1 MKIALMGQPNSGKS
15 TVFNDVAGYKAIT
28 SNFPGKTVK
37 YTLTKFNLLGQT
49 IELVDLPGTYSLTSF
64 DLAELEARKY
74 LLKGNVDVVINV
86 IDASLLSRSLELTLQ
101 LLELKLPM
109 VICLNM
115 IDEADRK
122 GIKIDIEKLSKIL
135 GVPVVP
141 AIAVKGKGVKK
152 LFSTA
157 YETGKEKKIGKT
169 LNFSKDVE
177 EVIKKLSE
185 KIKNTKVA
193 KKFNNVPERFL
204 AVKAL
209 ENDNF
214 YMENY
219 KKENEVFFKEINYF
233 QNLLEESHGRPAD
246 VVISSERHHL
256 SMNIYES
263 VIFLTRPQIKII
275 DRLDNILMHP
285 LFGYIFLALILY
297 LLFNLVFNAGKM
309 VEEPLLD
316 YFYKIIPLIGKSIS
330 SETLLFS
337 IISGIIQGLAGGIAI
352 VLPYLFPFLFGLAIL
367 EDLGYLPRI
376 AFLMDA
382 FLHKIGLHGKAIIP
396 FILGY
401 GCTVPAIMATRILE
415 SERDRFITS
424 VLATM
429 IPCAARMTIIFAL
442 VAFYISP
449 QAAFAIYI
457 LNIIVIALSGGIL
470 SRLLPE
476 VTPGMILEIPS
487 YHIPSLKV
495 ALAKTWLRMKEFIF
509 VAWPLLIAGSTVLS
523 LLNYFKT
530 DTFIN
535 QIFSP
540 LTSLLGLPLV
550 VGTTLIFGI
559 LRKELSMLMLIQAI
573 GTSNVAAVM
582 STTQIMTFTIFVIFY
597 VPCVATIAVLW
608 KEIGSKRTLFA
619 VAFTFVSAFI
629 LATITRFIY

>member
-15 TVFNDVAGYKAIT
+15 TIFNHVAGYKAVT
-28 SNFPGKTVK
+28 SNFPGKTVE
-37 YTLTKFNLLGQT
+37 YTSSKVNLFGE
-49 IELVDLPGTYSLTSF
+49 IFEIVDLPGTYSLTSF

-74 LLKGNVDVVINV
+74 LLRNNVDVIINV

-115 IDEADRK
+115 IDEAERK
-122 GIKIDIEKLSKIL
+122 GIKIDVEKLSKIL

-141 AIAVKGKGVKK
+141 TIALKGKGVKK
-152 LFSTA
+152 LFSMA
-157 YETGKEKKIGKT
+157 YKIGEEKEIGKT
-169 LNFSKDVE
+169 INFSKDVE
-177 EVIKKLSE
+177 EVIAQLSTQIKKKQINQE
-185 KIKNTKVA
+185 
-193 KKFNNVPERFL
+193 FNIPERFL
-204 AVKAL
+204 ALKYL
-209 ENDNF
+209 ENDSYF
-214 YMENY
+214 MENY
-219 KKENEVFFKEINYF
+219 EEKSNNLFKKIVHF
-233 QNLLEESHGRPAD
+233 QNILEETHGRQSD

-263 VIFLTRPQIKII
+263 VVSLTKPRTSPR
-275 DRLDNILMHP
+275 DYLDNILMHP
-285 LFGYIFLALILY
+285 LWGYISLGLIFY
-297 LLFNLVFNAGKM
+297 LFFNLIFSVGKI

-316 YFYKIIPLIGKSIS
+316 YFYRLIPLIEKGINPN
-330 SETLLFS
+330 TLSFS

-376 AFLMDA
+376 AFLLDA
-382 FLHKIGLHGKAIIP
+382 FLHKIGLHGKAVIP

-415 SERDRFITS
+415 SSRDRFIAS

-449 QAAFAIYI
+449 QAALAVYI
-457 LNIIVIALSGGIL
+457 LNIIVIIISGKIL

-476 VTPGMILEIPS
+476 VTPGMILEIPA
-487 YHIPSLKV
+487 YHIPSIKV

-509 VAWPLLIAGSTVLS
+509 IAWPLLIIGSTILS
-523 LLNYFKT
+523 LLQYYKA
-530 DTFIN
+530 DMLIN
-535 QIFSP
+535 NFFSP

-573 GTSNVAAVM
+573 GTSSIATVM
-582 STTQIMTFTIFVIFY
+582 SATQIMTFTIFVIFY

-608 KEIGSKRTLFA
+608 KEIGSKRTLFT
-619 VAFTFVSAFI
+619 VIFTFILAVI
-629 LATITRFIY
+629 LATITRFVY

>member
-15 TVFNDVAGYKAIT
+15 TIFNHVAGYKAVT
-28 SNFPGKTVK
+28 SNFPGKTVEF
-37 YTLTKFNLLGQT
+37 TLTKFNIFGQV

-74 LLKGNVDVVINV
+74 LLKSNVNVVINV

-115 IDEADRK
+115 IDEAERK
-122 GIKIDIEKLSKIL
+122 GIKIDIEKLSKVF

-141 AIAVKGKGVKK
+141 AVAIKGKGIKG

-157 YETGKEKKIGKT
+157 YGVGEKKKIGKT
-169 LNFSKDVE
+169 IKFSKDVE
-177 EVIKKLSE
+177 NVITPLSIQIKKKQVDQE
-185 KIKNTKVA
+185 
-193 KKFNNVPERFL
+193 FNLPERFL
-204 AVKAL
+204 ALKYL
-209 ENDNF
+209 ENDSYF
-214 YMENY
+214 IENY
-219 KKENEVFFKEINYF
+219 KKKSNDLFKEIVHF
-233 QNLLEESHGRPAD
+233 QNILKEAHGRPSD

-263 VIFLTRPQIKII
+263 VVSLTRPHISLI
-275 DRLDNILMHP
+275 DYLDNILMHP
-285 LFGYIFLALILY
+285 FLGYISLGLIFY
-297 LLFNLVFNAGKM
+297 LFFNLIFGVGKM

-316 YFYKIIPLIGKSIS
+316 YFYKLIPLLEKSIDS
-330 SETLLFS
+330 GTLLFS
-337 IISGIIQGLAGGIAI
+337 ITSGIIQGLAGGIAI

-376 AFLMDA
+376 AFLLDA

-415 SERDRFITS
+415 SERDRFIAS
-424 VLATM
+424 VLTTM

-449 QAAFAIYI
+449 QAALAIYI
-457 LNIIVIALSGGIL
+457 LNIIVIIISGKIL

-476 VTPGMILEIPS
+476 VTPGMILEIPA
-487 YHIPSLKV
+487 YHIPSIKV
-495 ALAKTWLRMKEFIF
+495 AFAKTWLRMKEFIF
-509 VAWPLLIAGSTVLS
+509 VAWPLLIVGSTILS
-523 LLNYFKT
+523 LLQYYKT
-530 DTFIN
+530 DMLIN
-535 QIFSP
+535 NLFSP

-550 VGTTLIFGI
+550 VGTTLIFGV

-573 GTSNVAAVM
+573 GTSNIAAVM

-619 VAFTFVSAFI
+619 VAFTFVLAVI

>member
-1 MKIALMGQPNSGKS
+1 
-15 TVFNDVAGYKAIT
+15 
-28 SNFPGKTVK
+28 
-37 YTLTKFNLLGQT
+37 
-49 IELVDLPGTYSLTSF
+49 
-64 DLAELEARKY
+64 
-74 LLKGNVDVVINV
+74 
-86 IDASLLSRSLELTLQ
+86 LLSRSLELTLQ

-115 IDEADRK
+115 IDEAERK

-135 GVPVVP
+135 GVPVMP
-141 AIAVKGKGVKK
+141 AIAIKGRGVKE

-157 YETGKEKKIGKT
+157 YKIGEEKGIGKT

-177 EVIKKLSE
+177 EVISQLSTQIKKKQIDQE
-185 KIKNTKVA
+185 
-193 KKFNNVPERFL
+193 FNVPERFL
-204 AVKAL
+204 ALKYL
-209 ENDNF
+209 ENDSYF
-214 YMENY
+214 MENY
-219 KKENEVFFKEINYF
+219 EEKSNNLFKKIVHFQNILKEI
-233 QNLLEESHGRPAD
+233 HGRQSD

-263 VIFLTRPQIKII
+263 VVLLTRPHTSAI
-275 DRLDNILMHP
+275 DYMDNILMHP
-285 LFGYIFLALILY
+285 LFGYISLGLIFY
-297 LLFNLVFNAGKM
+297 LFFNLIFGVGKM

-316 YFYKIIPLIGKSIS
+316 YFYRLIPLLEKSIGPS
-330 SETLLFS
+330 TLSFS
-337 IISGIIQGLAGGIAI
+337 VISGIIQGLAGGIAI

-376 AFLMDA
+376 AFLLDA

-415 SERDRFITS
+415 SGRDRFIAS

-449 QAAFAIYI
+449 QAALAVYI
-457 LNIIVIALSGGIL
+457 LNIIVIIISGKIL
-470 SRLLPE
+470 SSLLPE
-476 VTPGMILEIPS
+476 VTPGMILEIPA

-509 VAWPLLIAGSTVLS
+509 IAWPLLIAGSTILS
-523 LLNYFKT
+523 LLQYYKA
-530 DTFIN
+530 DMLIN
-535 QIFSP
+535 NFFSP

-573 GTSNVAAVM
+573 GTSNIATVM
-582 STTQIMTFTIFVIFY
+582 SATQIMTFTIFVIFY
-597 VPCVATIAVLW
+597 IPCVATIAVLW
-608 KEIGSKRTLFA
+608 KEIGSKRTLFT
-619 VAFTFVSAFI
+619 VTFTFVLAAI

>member
-15 TVFNDVAGYKAIT
+15 TIFNDVAGYKAIT

-37 YTLTKFNLLGQT
+37 YTLTKFNLFGQT
-49 IELVDLPGTYSLTSF
+49 FELVDLPGTYSLTSF

-115 IDEADRK
+115 IDEAERK
-122 GIKIDIEKLSKIL
+122 GIKIDIEKLSKVF
-135 GVPVVP
+135 GVPVVST
-141 AIAVKGKGVKK
+141 IALKGKGVKT

-157 YETGKEKKIGKT
+157 YKIGEEKKIGST
-169 LNFSKDVE
+169 INFSKDVE
-177 EVIKKLSE
+177 KVIEQLSTRIKE
-185 KIKNTKVA
+185 KKVA
-193 KKFNNVPERFL
+193 QEFNVPERFL
-204 AVKAL
+204 AIKYL
-209 ENDNF
+209 ENDSYF
-214 YMENY
+214 MENY
-219 KKENEVFFKEINYF
+219 EKKNRGLFKEIVYF
-233 QNLLEESHGRPAD
+233 QNLLKETHDRPSD

-263 VIFLTRPQIKII
+263 VVLLTRPHTNLI
-275 DRLDNILMHP
+275 DYLDNILMHP
-285 LFGYIFLALILY
+285 LLGYVFLGLILY
-297 LLFNLVFNAGKM
+297 LFFNLVFTVGKM

-316 YFYKIIPLIGKSIS
+316 YFYKIIPLIGRIIS

-376 AFLMDA
+376 AFLLDV

-424 VLATM
+424 VLASM
-429 IPCAARMTIIFAL
+429 IPCAARMIIIFSL
-442 VAFYISP
+442 VAFYINP

-457 LNIIVIALSGGIL
+457 LNIIVIALSGKIL

-476 VTPGMILEIPS
+476 VTPGMILEIPV
-487 YHIPSLKV
+487 YHIPSIKV
-495 ALAKTWLRMKEFIF
+495 VLAKTWLRMKEFIF
-509 VAWPLLIAGSTVLS
+509 IAWPLLIVGSAILS
-523 LLNYFKT
+523 LLQYFKA
-530 DTFIN
+530 DMFIN
-535 QIFSP
+535 NFFSP
-540 LTSLLGLPLV
+540 LTTLLSLPLV
-550 VGTTLIFGI
+550 VGTTLVFGI
-559 LRKELSMLMLIQAI
+559 LRKELSMLMLIQAL
-573 GTSNVAAVM
+573 GTTNIISVM
-582 STTQIMTFTIFVIFY
+582 STTQIMTFTIFIIFY
-597 VPCVATIAVLW
+597 IPCVATIAVLW
-608 KEIGSKRTLFA
+608 REIGSKRTLFTI
-619 VAFTFVSAFI
+619 VFTSILAII
-629 LATITRFIY
+629 LATITRFVY

>member
-15 TVFNDVAGYKAIT
+15 TIFNHVAGYKAIT
-28 SNFPGKTVK
+28 SNFPGKTVE
-37 YTLTKFNLLGQT
+37 YTLTKFKIFGQV

-74 LLKGNVDVVINV
+74 LLNGDVDAVINV
-86 IDASLLSRSLELTLQ
+86 VDASLLSRSLELTLQ

-115 IDEADRK
+115 IDEAERK
-122 GIKIDIEKLSKIL
+122 GIRINVEKLSKVF

-141 AIAVKGKGVKK
+141 AVAIKGKGIKW

-157 YETGKEKKIGKT
+157 YKVGEKKKIGKT
-169 LNFSKDVE
+169 INFSKDVE
-177 EVIKKLSE
+177 DVITQLSIQIKK
-185 KIKNTKVA
+185 KQIDQ
-193 KKFNNVPERFL
+193 KFNVPERFL
-204 AVKAL
+204 AIKYL
-209 ENDNF
+209 ENDHYF
-214 YMENY
+214 MENFKSRD
-219 KKENEVFFKEINYF
+219 KKIFKEINYF
-233 QNLLEESHGRPAD
+233 QNLLKEVHGRLSD

-263 VIFLTRPQIKII
+263 VVSLTKPHISLI
-275 DRLDNILMHP
+275 DYLDNILMHP
-285 LFGYIFLALILY
+285 LLGYISLGLIFY
-297 LLFNLVFNAGKM
+297 LFFNLIFGVGKI

-316 YFYKIIPLIGKSIS
+316 YFYKLIPLLGKSIDS
-330 SETLLFS
+330 GTLLFS
-337 IISGIIQGLAGGIAI
+337 IINGIIQGLAGGVAI

-376 AFLMDA
+376 AFLLDA

-415 SERDRFITS
+415 SERDRFIAS

-449 QAAFAIYI
+449 QAALAIYI
-457 LNIIVIALSGGIL
+457 LNIIVIIVSGKIL

-476 VTPGMILEIPS
+476 ITPGMILEIPA
-487 YHIPSLKV
+487 YHIPSIKV

-509 VAWPLLIAGSTVLS
+509 IAWPLLIAGSTILS
-523 LLNYFKT
+523 LLQYYKA
-530 DTFIN
+530 DMLIN
-535 QIFSP
+535 NLFSP

-573 GTSNVAAVM
+573 GTSNIATVM
-582 STTQIMTFTIFVIFY
+582 SATQIMTFTIFVIFY
-597 VPCVATIAVLW
+597 VPCAATIAVLW

-619 VAFTFVSAFI
+619 IAFTSI
-629 LATITRFIY
+629 LAVILAIITRFVY

>member
-122 GIKIDIEKLSKIL
+122 GIKIDTEKLSKIF
-135 GVPVVP
+135 GVPVIS
-141 AIAVKGKGVKK
+141 AIAVKGKGIKE

-157 YETGKEKKIGKT
+157 CEVGEKKKIGKT
-169 LNFSKDVE
+169 INFSKDVE
-177 EVIKKLSE
+177 DVITQLSIQIKE
-185 KIKNTKVA
+185 KQISKE
-193 KKFNNVPERFL
+193 FNVPERFL
-204 AVKAL
+204 AIKYL
-209 ENDNF
+209 ENDHYF
-214 YMENY
+214 MENFKNRD
-219 KKENEVFFKEINYF
+219 KKIFKEINYF
-233 QNLLEESHGRPAD
+233 QNLLREVHGRPPD

-263 VIFLTRPQIKII
+263 VVTLTKPHASLI
-275 DRLDNILMHP
+275 DYLDNILMHP

-297 LLFNLVFNAGKM
+297 LLFNLVFSAGKM

-316 YFYKIIPLIGKSIS
+316 YFYKLIPLLEKSIDS
-330 SETLLFS
+330 GTLLFS

-376 AFLMDA
+376 AFLLDA

-415 SERDRFITS
+415 SERDRFIAS

-449 QAAFAIYI
+449 QAALAIYI
-457 LNIIVIALSGGIL
+457 LNIIVIIISGKIL

-476 VTPGMILEIPS
+476 ITPGMILEIPA
-487 YHIPSLKV
+487 YHIPSIKV
-495 ALAKTWLRMKEFIF
+495 AFAKTWLRMKEFIF
-509 VAWPLLIAGSTVLS
+509 VAWPLLIVGSTILS
-523 LLNYFKT
+523 LLQYYKT
-530 DTFIN
+530 DMLIN
-535 QIFSP
+535 NLFSP
-540 LTSLLGLPLV
+540 LTSLLSLPLV
-550 VGTTLIFGI
+550 VGTTLIFGV

-573 GTSNVAAVM
+573 GTSNVTAVM
-582 STTQIMTFTIFVIFY
+582 SMTQIMTFTIFVIFY
-597 VPCVATIAVLW
+597 IPCVATIAVLW

-619 VAFTFVSAFI
+619 VAFTFVLAVI
-629 LATITRFIY
+629 LATITRFVY

>member
-15 TVFNDVAGYKAIT
+15 TIFNHVAGYKAVT
-28 SNFPGKTVK
+28 SNFPGKTVE
-37 YTLTKFNLLGQT
+37 YTLTKFKIFGQL

-74 LLKGNVDVVINV
+74 LLNGNVDVVINV
-86 IDASLLSRSLELTLQ
+86 VDASLLSRSLELTLQ

-115 IDEADRK
+115 IDEAERK
-122 GIKIDIEKLSKIL
+122 GIRIDIEKLSKIF

-141 AIAVKGKGVKK
+141 AVAVKGKGIKR

-157 YETGKEKKIGKT
+157 YKVGEKKKTGKKI
-169 LNFSKDVE
+169 NFSKDVE
-177 EVIKKLSE
+177 GVISQLSIQIKK
-185 KIKNTKVA
+185 KQIDQ
-193 KKFNNVPERFL
+193 KFNVPERFL
-204 AVKAL
+204 VLKYL
-209 ENDNF
+209 ENDSYF
-214 YMENY
+214 MESY
-219 KKENEVFFKEINYF
+219 KKKGNDVFKEIVHF
-233 QNLLEESHGRPAD
+233 QNILKDTYGRQSD

-263 VIFLTRPQIKII
+263 VVSLTKPHTSLI
-275 DRLDNILMHP
+275 DYLDNILMHP
-285 LFGYIFLALILY
+285 FLGYISLGLIFY
-297 LLFNLVFNAGKM
+297 LFFNLIFGVGKI

-316 YFYKIIPLIGKSIS
+316 YFYRLIPLVEKSINPD
-330 SETLLFS
+330 TLSFS
-337 IISGIIQGLAGGIAI
+337 IINGIIQGLAGGIAI

-376 AFLMDA
+376 AFLLDA

-415 SERDRFITS
+415 SERDRFIAS

-449 QAAFAIYI
+449 QAALAVYI
-457 LNIIVIALSGGIL
+457 LNIIVIIISGKIL

-476 VTPGMILEIPS
+476 ITPGMILEIPA
-487 YHIPSLKV
+487 YHIPSIKV

-509 VAWPLLIAGSTVLS
+509 VAWPLLIVGSTILS
-523 LLNYFKT
+523 LLQYYKA
-530 DTFIN
+530 DMLIN
-535 QIFSP
+535 NLFSP
-540 LTSLLGLPLV
+540 LTSLLGLPFV

-573 GTSNVAAVM
+573 GTSNIAAVM
-582 STTQIMTFTIFVIFY
+582 STTQIMTFTIFIIFY

-619 VAFTFVSAFI
+619 VAFTFVLAVI
-629 LATITRFIY
+629 LATITRFVY

>member
-1 MKIALMGQPNSGKS
+1 MKIVLMGQPNSGKS
-15 TVFNDVAGYKAIT
+15 TIFNHVAGYKAVT
-28 SNFPGKTVK
+28 SNFPGKTVE
-37 YTLTKFNLLGQT
+37 YTSSKVNLFGE
-49 IELVDLPGTYSLTSF
+49 IFEIVDLPGTYSLTSF

-74 LLKGNVDVVINV
+74 LLRNSVDIVINV

-115 IDEADRK
+115 IDEAERK
-122 GIKIDIEKLSKIL
+122 GIKIDVEKLSKIL
-135 GVPVVP
+135 GVPVMP
-141 AIAVKGKGVKK
+141 TIALKGNGVKE
-152 LFSTA
+152 LFSVA
-157 YETGKEKKIGKT
+157 YKMGEKKKIGKT
-169 LNFSKDVE
+169 INFSKDVE
-177 EVIKKLSE
+177 DVVTQLSTQIKKKHVE
-185 KIKNTKVA
+185 QE
-193 KKFNNVPERFL
+193 FNVPERFL
-204 AVKAL
+204 ALKYL
-209 ENDNF
+209 ENDSYF
-214 YMENY
+214 MENY
-219 KKENEVFFKEINYF
+219 KKKSNDLFKEIVHF
-233 QNLLEESHGRPAD
+233 QNTLKETHGRQSD

-263 VIFLTRPQIKII
+263 VVLLTKPHTSLI
-275 DRLDNILMHP
+275 DYLDNILMHP
-285 LFGYIFLALILY
+285 FLGYISLGLIFY
-297 LLFNLVFNAGKM
+297 LFFNLVFSVGKM

-316 YFYKIIPLIGKSIS
+316 YFYRIIPLIGRSID

-376 AFLMDA
+376 AFLLDA
-382 FLHKIGLHGKAIIP
+382 FLHKIGLHGKSIIP

-415 SERDRFITS
+415 SGRDRFIAS

-449 QAAFAIYI
+449 QAALAVYI
-457 LNIIVIALSGGIL
+457 LNIIVIIISGKIL

-476 VTPGMILEIPS
+476 VTPGMILEIPA
-487 YHIPSLKV
+487 YHIPSIKV

-509 VAWPLLIAGSTVLS
+509 IAWPLLVVGSTILS
-523 LLNYFKT
+523 LLQYYKT
-530 DTFIN
+530 DMLIN
-535 QIFSP
+535 NFFSP

-573 GTSNVAAVM
+573 GTTNVIAVM
-582 STTQIMTFTIFVIFY
+582 STTQIMTFTIFIIFY

-608 KEIGSKRTLFA
+608 KEIGSKRTLFTI
-619 VAFTFVSAFI
+619 AFTSILAII

>member
-15 TVFNDVAGYKAIT
+15 TIFNHVAGYKAVT
-28 SNFPGKTVK
+28 SNFPGKTVE
-37 YTLTKFNLLGQT
+37 YTSSKVNLFGE
-49 IELVDLPGTYSLTSF
+49 IFEIVDLPGTYSLTSF

-115 IDEADRK
+115 IDEAERK
-122 GIKIDIEKLSKIL
+122 GIKIDVEKLSKIL
-135 GVPVVP
+135 GVPAVP
-141 AIAVKGKGVKK
+141 TIALKGKGVKK
-152 LFSTA
+152 LFSMA
-157 YETGKEKKIGKT
+157 YKIGEEKGIGKT
-169 LNFSKDVE
+169 INFSKDVE
-177 EVIKKLSE
+177 EVIAQLSTQIKKKQINQE
-185 KIKNTKVA
+185 
-193 KKFNNVPERFL
+193 FNIPERFL
-204 AVKAL
+204 ALKYL
-209 ENDNF
+209 ENDSYF
-214 YMENY
+214 MENY
-219 KKENEVFFKEINYF
+219 EEKSNNLFKKIVHF
-233 QNLLEESHGRPAD
+233 QNILEETHGRQSD

-263 VIFLTRPQIKII
+263 VVTLTKPHTSLI
-275 DRLDNILMHP
+275 DYMDNILMHP
-285 LFGYIFLALILY
+285 LFGYISLGLIFY
-297 LLFNLVFNAGKM
+297 LFFNLIFSVGKM

-316 YFYKIIPLIGKSIS
+316 YFYRLIPLIGKSINPN
-330 SETLLFS
+330 TLSFS

-376 AFLMDA
+376 AFLLDA
-382 FLHKIGLHGKAIIP
+382 FLHKIGLHGKAVIP

-415 SERDRFITS
+415 SERDRFIAS

-449 QAAFAIYI
+449 QAALAVYI
-457 LNIIVIALSGGIL
+457 LNIIVIIISGKIL
-470 SRLLPE
+470 SHLLPE
-476 VTPGMILEIPS
+476 VTPGMILEIPA
-487 YHIPSLKV
+487 YHIPSIKV

-509 VAWPLLIAGSTVLS
+509 IAWPLLIVGSTILS
-523 LLNYFKT
+523 LLQYYKMDMLVNKF
-530 DTFIN
+530 
-535 QIFSP
+535 FSP
-540 LTSLLGLPLV
+540 LTFLLGLPVV

-573 GTSNVAAVM
+573 GTSNVAAAM
-582 STTQIMTFTIFVIFY
+582 STTQIMTFTIFIIFY

-608 KEIGSKRTLFA
+608 KEIGSKRTLFTIT
-619 VAFTFVSAFI
+619 FTFVLAVI
-629 LATITRFIY
+629 LATITRFVY

>member
-15 TVFNDVAGYKAIT
+15 TIFNHVAGYKAVT
-28 SNFPGKTVK
+28 SNFPGKTVE
-37 YTLTKFNLLGQT
+37 YTLTKFKLFGQVA
-49 IELVDLPGTYSLTSF
+49 ELIDLPGTYSLTSF

-74 LLKGNVDVVINV
+74 LLKNDVDVVINV

-115 IDEADRK
+115 IDEAERK
-122 GIKIDIEKLSKIL
+122 GIKIDIKKLSEIL
-135 GVPVVP
+135 GVPVMP
-141 AIAVKGKGVKK
+141 TIALKGRGVKE
-152 LFSTA
+152 LFSAA
-157 YETGKEKKIGKT
+157 YKIGEEKRIGRT
-169 LNFSKDVE
+169 LNFSKEVE
-177 EVIKKLSE
+177 EVITHLSTQIKKKQINQE
-185 KIKNTKVA
+185 
-193 KKFNNVPERFL
+193 FNVPKRFL
-204 AVKAL
+204 ALKYL
-209 ENDNF
+209 ENDNYF
-214 YMENY
+214 MENF
-219 KKENEVFFKEINYF
+219 KNKEKGIFKQIDYF
-233 QNLLEESHGRPAD
+233 QNLLREVHGRPPD

-263 VIFLTRPQIKII
+263 VVLLTKPHTSLI
-275 DRLDNILMHP
+275 DYMDNILMHP
-285 LFGYIFLALILY
+285 LLGYVSLGLIFY
-297 LLFNLVFNAGKM
+297 LFFNLIFSVGKM
-309 VEEPLLD
+309 VEEPLLN
-316 YFYKIIPLIGKSIS
+316 YFYRLIPLIEKSINPN
-330 SETLLFS
+330 TLSFS

-376 AFLMDA
+376 AFLLDA

-415 SERDRFITS
+415 SRRDRFIAS
-424 VLATM
+424 VLVTM

-449 QAAFAIYI
+449 QAALAVYI
-457 LNIIVIALSGGIL
+457 LNIIVIIISGKIL
-470 SRLLPE
+470 SCLLPE
-476 VTPGMILEIPS
+476 VTPGMILEIPA
-487 YHIPSLKV
+487 YHIPSIKV

-509 VAWPLLIAGSTVLS
+509 IAWPLLIVGSTILS
-523 LLNYFKT
+523 LLQYYKM
-530 DTFIN
+530 DMLIN
-535 QIFSP
+535 KIFSP

-582 STTQIMTFTIFVIFY
+582 SATQIMTFTIFVIFY

-608 KEIGSKRTLFA
+608 KEIGSKRTLFT
-619 VAFTFVSAFI
+619 VAFTFILATI
-629 LATITRFIY
+629 LATITRFVY

>member
-1 MKIALMGQPNSGKS
+1 MKIVLMGQPNSGKS
-15 TVFNDVAGYKAIT
+15 TIFNHVAGYKAVT
-28 SNFPGKTVK
+28 SNFPGKTVE
-37 YTLTKFNLLGQT
+37 YTSSKVNLFGE
-49 IELVDLPGTYSLTSF
+49 IFEIVDLPGTYSLTSF

-74 LLKGNVDVVINV
+74 LLRNSVDIVINV

-115 IDEADRK
+115 IDEAERK
-122 GIKIDIEKLSKIL
+122 GIKIDVEKLSKIL
-135 GVPVVP
+135 GVPVMP
-141 AIAVKGKGVKK
+141 TIALKGNGVKE
-152 LFSTA
+152 LFSIA
-157 YETGKEKKIGKT
+157 YKMGEKKKIGKT

-177 EVIKKLSE
+177 EVIAQLSTQIKEKQVNREFNVPKRFLALKYLENDSYFMENFEKRDKDIFKDIIHFQNKLSE
-185 KIKNTKVA
+185 THN
-193 KKFNNVPERFL
+193 
-204 AVKAL
+204 
-209 ENDNF
+209 
-214 YMENY
+214 
-219 KKENEVFFKEINYF
+219 
-233 QNLLEESHGRPAD
+233 RPSD
-246 VVISSERHHL
+246 VVISSERHSL
-256 SMNIYES
+256 SMNIFEE
-263 VIFLTRPQIKII
+263 VALVTRPQIKLI
-275 DRLDNILMHP
+275 DRLDNTLMHP
-285 LFGYIFLALILY
+285 YFGYIFLIGILY
-297 LLFNLVFNAGKM
+297 LFFNAVFTVGRLI
-309 VEEPLLD
+309 EEPLLE
-316 YFYKIIPLIGKSIS
+316 YFYKIIPLIEIRMG
-330 SETLLFS
+330 SETLSFS

-376 AFLMDA
+376 AFLLDA
-382 FLHKIGLHGKAIIP
+382 FLHKIGLHGKSIIP

-415 SERDRFITS
+415 SGRDRFIAS

-449 QAAFAIYI
+449 QAALAIYI
-457 LNIIVIALSGGIL
+457 LNIIVIIISGKIL

-487 YHIPSLKV
+487 YHIPSIKV

-509 VAWPLLIAGSTVLS
+509 IAWPLLIVGSTILS
-523 LLNYFKT
+523 LLQYYKA
-530 DTFIN
+530 DMLIN
-535 QIFSP
+535 NFFSP

-573 GTSNVAAVM
+573 GTTDVIAVM
-582 STTQIMTFTIFVIFY
+582 STTQIMTFTIFIIFY

-608 KEIGSKRTLFA
+608 KEIGSKRTLFTI
-619 VAFTFVSAFI
+619 AFTSI
-629 LATITRFIY
+629 LAIILASITRFVY

>member
-1 MKIALMGQPNSGKS
+1 MGQPNSGKS
-15 TVFNDVAGYKAIT
+15 TIFNHVAGYKAVT

-37 YTLTKFNLLGQT
+37 YELTTFNLFNQV
-49 IELVDLPGTYSLTSF
+49 IELVDLPGTYSLISF

-74 LLKGNVDVVINV
+74 LLKGNVDIVINV

-115 IDEADRK
+115 IDEAERK
-122 GIKIDIEKLSKIL
+122 GINIDIEKLSKVFS
-135 GVPVVP
+135 VPVVP
-141 AIAVKGKGVKK
+141 AIAIKGKGIKE

-157 YETGKEKKIGKT
+157 YKVAEEKKTGKT

-177 EVIKKLSE
+177 DIVTQLSIQIKKKQAIQE
-185 KIKNTKVA
+185 
-193 KKFNNVPERFL
+193 FNVPERFL
-204 AVKAL
+204 ALKYL
-209 ENDNF
+209 ENDSYF
-214 YMENY
+214 MENY
-219 KKENEVFFKEINYF
+219 KKKSNDLFKEIVHF
-233 QNLLEESHGRPAD
+233 QNILKETHGRPSD

-263 VIFLTRPQIKII
+263 VISLSRPHINLI
-275 DRLDNILMHP
+275 DFLDNVLMHP
-285 LFGYIFLALILY
+285 LLGYIFLSLIFY
-297 LLFNLVFNAGKM
+297 LFFNGVFTIGRLIEA
-309 VEEPLLD
+309 PLLE
-316 YFYKIIPLIGKSIS
+316 YFYKIIPLIEIRMG

-337 IISGIIQGLAGGIAI
+337 IFSGIIQGLAGGIAI

-376 AFLMDA
+376 AFLLDA

-442 VAFYISP
+442 VAFYINP
-449 QAAFAIYI
+449 QAALAIYI
-457 LNIIVIALSGGIL
+457 LNIVVIIVSGKIL

-476 VTPGMILEIPS
+476 ITPGMILEIPA
-487 YHIPSLKV
+487 YHIPSIKV

-509 VAWPLLIAGSTVLS
+509 IAWPLLIVGSIILS
-523 LLNYFKT
+523 LLQYYKT
-530 DTFIN
+530 DMLIN
-535 QIFSP
+535 NFFSP

-550 VGTTLIFGI
+550 VGTTLVFGI

-573 GTSNVAAVM
+573 GVTNVITVM

-597 VPCVATIAVLW
+597 IPCVATISVLW
-608 KEIGSKRTLFA
+608 KEIGSKRTLFTI
-619 VAFTFVSAFI
+619 VFTFILAII
-629 LATITRFIY
+629 LATITRFVY

>member
-1 MKIALMGQPNSGKS
+1 MGQPNSGKS
-15 TVFNDVAGYKAIT
+15 TIFNHVAGYKAVT
-28 SNFPGKTVK
+28 SNFPGKTVE
-37 YTLTKFNLLGQT
+37 YTSSKVNLFGE
-49 IELVDLPGTYSLTSF
+49 IFEIVDLPGTYSLTSF

-74 LLKGNVDVVINV
+74 LLRNNVDVIINV

-115 IDEADRK
+115 IDEAERK
-122 GIKIDIEKLSKIL
+122 GIKIDVEKLSKIL

-141 AIAVKGKGVKK
+141 TIALKGKGVKK
-152 LFSTA
+152 LFSMA
-157 YETGKEKKIGKT
+157 YKIGEEKGIGKT
-169 LNFSKDVE
+169 INFSKDVE
-177 EVIKKLSE
+177 EVIAQLSTQIKKKQINQE
-185 KIKNTKVA
+185 
-193 KKFNNVPERFL
+193 FNIPERFL
-204 AVKAL
+204 AIKYL
-209 ENDNF
+209 ENDSYF
-214 YMENY
+214 MENY
-219 KKENEVFFKEINYF
+219 EEKSNNLFKKIVHF
-233 QNLLEESHGRPAD
+233 QNILEETHGRQSD

-263 VIFLTRPQIKII
+263 VVSLTKPHASLI
-275 DRLDNILMHP
+275 DYLDNILMHP
-285 LFGYIFLALILY
+285 FLGYISLGLIFY
-297 LLFNLVFNAGKM
+297 LFFNLIFSVGKM

-316 YFYKIIPLIGKSIS
+316 YFYRLIPLIGKSINPN
-330 SETLLFS
+330 TLSFS

-376 AFLMDA
+376 AFLLDA

-415 SERDRFITS
+415 SGRDRFIAS

-449 QAAFAIYI
+449 QAALAVYI
-457 LNIIVIALSGGIL
+457 LNIIVIIISGKIL

-476 VTPGMILEIPS
+476 VTPGMILEIPA
-487 YHIPSLKV
+487 YHIPSIKV

-509 VAWPLLIAGSTVLS
+509 IAWPLLIVGSTILS
-523 LLNYFKT
+523 LLQYYKMDMLVNKF
-530 DTFIN
+530 
-535 QIFSP
+535 FSP
-540 LTSLLGLPLV
+540 LTSLLGLPVV

-573 GTSNVAAVM
+573 GTSNVAAAM
-582 STTQIMTFTIFVIFY
+582 STTQIMTFTIFIIFY

-608 KEIGSKRTLFA
+608 KEIGSKRTLFTIS
-619 VAFTFVSAFI
+619 FTFIIAII
-629 LATITRFIY
+629 LGVITRFVY

>member
-15 TVFNDVAGYKAIT
+15 TIFNHVAGYKAVT
-28 SNFPGKTVK
+28 SNFPGKTVE
-37 YTLTKFNLLGQT
+37 YTSSKVNLFGE
-49 IELVDLPGTYSLTSF
+49 IFEIVDLPGTYSLTSF

-115 IDEADRK
+115 IDEAERK
-122 GIKIDIEKLSKIL
+122 GIKIDVEKLSKIL

-141 AIAVKGKGVKK
+141 TIALKGKGVKK
-152 LFSTA
+152 LFSMA
-157 YETGKEKKIGKT
+157 YKIGEEKGIGKT
-169 LNFSKDVE
+169 INFSKDVE
-177 EVIKKLSE
+177 EVIAQLSTQIKKKQINQE
-185 KIKNTKVA
+185 
-193 KKFNNVPERFL
+193 FNIPERFL
-204 AVKAL
+204 ALKYL
-209 ENDNF
+209 ENDSYF
-214 YMENY
+214 MENY
-219 KKENEVFFKEINYF
+219 EEKSNNLFKKIVHF
-233 QNLLEESHGRPAD
+233 QNILEETHGRQSD

-263 VIFLTRPQIKII
+263 VVSLTKPHISPI
-275 DRLDNILMHP
+275 DYLDNILMHP
-285 LFGYIFLALILY
+285 FFGYISLGLIFY
-297 LLFNLVFNAGKM
+297 LFFNLIFSVGKM

-316 YFYKIIPLIGKSIS
+316 YFYRLIPLIGKSINPN
-330 SETLLFS
+330 TLSFS

-376 AFLMDA
+376 AFLLDA

-415 SERDRFITS
+415 SGRDRFIAS

-449 QAAFAIYI
+449 QAALAVYI
-457 LNIIVIALSGGIL
+457 LNIIVIIISGKIL

-476 VTPGMILEIPS
+476 VTPGMILEIPA

-509 VAWPLLIAGSTVLS
+509 IAWPLLIIGSTILS
-523 LLNYFKT
+523 LLQYYKA
-530 DTFIN
+530 DMLIN
-535 QIFSP
+535 NFFSP

-573 GTSNVAAVM
+573 GTSNVAAAM
-582 STTQIMTFTIFVIFY
+582 STTQIMTFTIFIIFY

-608 KEIGSKRTLFA
+608 KEIGSKRTLFTIS
-619 VAFTFVSAFI
+619 FTFIIAII
-629 LATITRFIY
+629 LGVITRFVY

>member
-559 LRKELSMLMLIQAI
+559 LRKELSMLMLIQAL
-573 GTSNVAAVM
+573 GTANIISVM
-582 STTQIMTFTIFVIFY
+582 SRIQIMTFTIFIIFY
-597 VPCVATIAVLW
+597 IPCAATIAVLLR
-608 KEIGSKRTLFA
+608 EIGSKRTLFTII
-619 VAFTFVSAFI
+619 FTFI
-629 LATITRFIY
+629 LAIVLSAITRFVY

>member
-1 MKIALMGQPNSGKS
+1 MKIVLMGQPNSGKS
-15 TVFNDVAGYKAIT
+15 TIFNHVAGYKAVT
-28 SNFPGKTVK
+28 SNFPGKTVE
-37 YTLTKFNLLGQT
+37 YTSSKINLFGE
-49 IELVDLPGTYSLTSF
+49 IFEIVDLPGTYSLTSF

-74 LLKGNVDVVINV
+74 LLRNSVDVVINV

-115 IDEADRK
+115 IDEAERK
-122 GIKIDIEKLSKIL
+122 GIKIDVEKLSKIL
-135 GVPVVP
+135 GVPVMP
-141 AIAVKGKGVKK
+141 TIALKGKGVKK
-152 LFSTA
+152 LFSVA
-157 YETGKEKKIGKT
+157 YKMGEKKKIGKT
-169 LNFSKDVE
+169 INFSKDVE
-177 EVIKKLSE
+177 DVITQLSTQIKKKHIE
-185 KIKNTKVA
+185 QE
-193 KKFNNVPERFL
+193 FNVPERFL
-204 AVKAL
+204 ALKYL
-209 ENDNF
+209 ENDSYF
-214 YMENY
+214 MENY
-219 KKENEVFFKEINYF
+219 KKKSNDLFKEIVHF
-233 QNLLEESHGRPAD
+233 QNTLKETHGRQSD

-263 VIFLTRPQIKII
+263 VVLLTKPHTSLI
-275 DRLDNILMHP
+275 DYLDNILMHP
-285 LFGYIFLALILY
+285 FLGYISLGLIFY
-297 LLFNLVFNAGKM
+297 LFFNLVFSVGKM

-316 YFYKIIPLIGKSIS
+316 YFYRIIPLIGRSIN

-376 AFLMDA
+376 AFLLDA
-382 FLHKIGLHGKAIIP
+382 FLHKIGLHGKSIIP

-415 SERDRFITS
+415 SGRDRFIAS

-449 QAAFAIYI
+449 QAALAIYI
-457 LNIIVIALSGGIL
+457 LNIIVIIISGKIL

-476 VTPGMILEIPS
+476 VTPGMILEIPA
-487 YHIPSLKV
+487 YHIPSIKV

-509 VAWPLLIAGSTVLS
+509 IAWPLLIVGSTILS
-523 LLNYFKT
+523 LLQYYKA
-530 DTFIN
+530 DMLIN
-535 QIFSP
+535 NFFSP

-573 GTSNVAAVM
+573 GTTNVIAVM
-582 STTQIMTFTIFVIFY
+582 SATQIMTFTIFVIFY

-608 KEIGSKRTLFA
+608 REIGSKKTLFTI
-619 VAFTFVSAFI
+619 AFTSILAII
-629 LATITRFIY
+629 LATITRFVY

>member
-15 TVFNDVAGYKAIT
+15 TIFNHVAGYKAVT
-28 SNFPGKTVK
+28 SNFPGKTVE
-37 YTLTKFNLLGQT
+37 YTLTKFKLFGQVA
-49 IELVDLPGTYSLTSF
+49 ELIDLPGTYSLTSF

-115 IDEADRK
+115 IDEAERK
-122 GIKIDIEKLSKIL
+122 GIKIDFEKLSEIL
-135 GVPVVP
+135 GVPVMP
-141 AIAVKGKGVKK
+141 AIALKGRGIKE

-157 YETGKEKKIGKT
+157 YKIGEEKRIGRT
-169 LNFSKDVE
+169 LNFSKEVE
-177 EVIKKLSE
+177 EVITHLSTQIKKKQINQE
-185 KIKNTKVA
+185 
-193 KKFNNVPERFL
+193 FNVPKRFL
-204 AVKAL
+204 ALKYL
-209 ENDNF
+209 ENDNYF
-214 YMENY
+214 MENF
-219 KKENEVFFKEINYF
+219 KNKEKGIFKQIDYF
-233 QNLLEESHGRPAD
+233 QNLLREVHGRPPD

-263 VIFLTRPQIKII
+263 VVLLTKPHTSLI
-275 DRLDNILMHP
+275 DYMDNILMHP
-285 LFGYIFLALILY
+285 LLGYVSLGLIFY
-297 LLFNLVFNAGKM
+297 LFFNLIFSVGKI

-316 YFYKIIPLIGKSIS
+316 YFYRLIPLIEKSINPN
-330 SETLLFS
+330 TLSFS

-376 AFLMDA
+376 AFLLDA
-382 FLHKIGLHGKAIIP
+382 FLHKIGLHGKAVIP

-415 SERDRFITS
+415 SGRDRFIAS
-424 VLATM
+424 VLTTM

-449 QAAFAIYI
+449 QAALAVYI
-457 LNIIVIALSGGIL
+457 LNIIVIIISGKIL

-476 VTPGMILEIPS
+476 VTPGMILEIPA
-487 YHIPSLKV
+487 YHIPSIKV

-509 VAWPLLIAGSTVLS
+509 IAWPLLIVGSTILS
-523 LLNYFKT
+523 LLQYYKM
-530 DTFIN
+530 DMLIN
-535 QIFSP
+535 KIFSP

-550 VGTTLIFGI
+550 VGTTLVFGI

-573 GTSNVAAVM
+573 GTSNVGAVM
-582 STTQIMTFTIFVIFY
+582 SATQIMTFTIFVIFY

-608 KEIGSKRTLFA
+608 KEIGSKRTLFT
-619 VAFTFVSAFI
+619 VAFTFILATI
-629 LATITRFIY
+629 LATITRFVY

>member
-1 MKIALMGQPNSGKS
+1 MKIALMGQQNSGKS
-15 TVFNDVAGYKAIT
+15 TIFNSVAGYKAVT
-28 SNFPGKTVK
+28 SNFPGKTVT
-37 YTLTKFNLLGQT
+37 YNLTKFNLFGQT
-49 IELVDLPGTYSLTSF
+49 LELVDLPGTYSLTSF

-74 LLKGNVDVVINV
+74 LLKNSVDVVIDV

-101 LLELKLPM
+101 LLELKIPM

-135 GVPVVP
+135 DVPVVP
-141 AIAVKGKGVKK
+141 VIAVKGKGIKE

-157 YETGKEKKIGKT
+157 YKMGEKKKIGKT

-177 EVIKKLSE
+177 EVIEKLSAQIKE
-185 KIKNTKVA
+185 KQISKE
-193 KKFNNVPERFL
+193 FNVPERFL
-204 AVKAL
+204 AIKYL
-209 ENDNF
+209 ENDRYF
-214 YMENY
+214 MEDFKNRD
-219 KKENEVFFKEINYF
+219 KKIFKEINYF
-233 QNLLEESHGRPAD
+233 QNLLKEVHGRPPD

-263 VIFLTRPQIKII
+263 VVSLTKPHASLI
-275 DRLDNILMHP
+275 DYLDNVLMHP
-285 LFGYIFLALILY
+285 ILGYISLGLIFY
-297 LLFNLVFNAGKM
+297 LFFNLVFKVGKI
-309 VEEPLLD
+309 VEEPLLN
-316 YFYKIIPLIGKSIS
+316 YFYSIIPLIGKSINT
-330 SETLLFS
+330 ETLLFS
-337 IISGIIQGLAGGIAI
+337 VISGIIQGLAGGIAI

-401 GCTVPAIMATRILE
+401 GCTVPAIMATIILE

-449 QAAFAIYI
+449 KAALAIYI
-457 LNIIVIALSGGIL
+457 LNLIVIIISGKIL

-476 VTPGMILEIPS
+476 VTPGTILEIPA

-509 VAWPLLIAGSTVLS
+509 VAWPLLIAGSTILS
-523 LLNYFKT
+523 LLHYFRA
-530 DTFIN
+530 DTLIN
-535 QIFSP
+535 HFFSP

-559 LRKELSMLMLIQAI
+559 LRKELSMLMLIQAL
-573 GTSNVAAVM
+573 GTANVVSVM
-582 STTQIMTFTIFVIFY
+582 STTQIMTFTVFIIFY
-597 VPCVATIAVLW
+597 IPCVATIAVLW
-608 KEIGSKRTLFA
+608 REIGSKRTLFTI
-619 VAFTFVSAFI
+619 AFTFILAII
-629 LATITRFIY
+629 LATITRFVY

>member
-15 TVFNDVAGYKAIT
+15 TIFNHVAGYKAVT
-28 SNFPGKTVK
+28 SNFPGKTVE
-37 YTLTKFNLLGQT
+37 YTLTKFNLFGQVA
-49 IELVDLPGTYSLTSF
+49 ELIDLPGTYSLTSF

-115 IDEADRK
+115 IDEAERK
-122 GIKIDIEKLSKIL
+122 GIKIDFEKLSEIL
-135 GVPVVP
+135 GVPVMP
-141 AIAVKGKGVKK
+141 AIALKGRGIKE

-157 YETGKEKKIGKT
+157 YKIGEEKRIGRT
-169 LNFSKDVE
+169 LNFSKEVE
-177 EVIKKLSE
+177 EVITHLSTQIKKKQINQE
-185 KIKNTKVA
+185 
-193 KKFNNVPERFL
+193 FNVPKRFL
-204 AVKAL
+204 ALKYL
-209 ENDNF
+209 ENDNYF
-214 YMENY
+214 MENF
-219 KKENEVFFKEINYF
+219 KNKEKGIFKQIDYF
-233 QNLLEESHGRPAD
+233 QNLLREVHGRPPD

-263 VIFLTRPQIKII
+263 VVLLTKPHTSLI
-275 DRLDNILMHP
+275 DYMDNILMHP
-285 LFGYIFLALILY
+285 LLGYVSLGLIFY
-297 LLFNLVFNAGKM
+297 LFFNLIFSVGKM

-316 YFYKIIPLIGKSIS
+316 YFYRLIPLIEKSINPN
-330 SETLLFS
+330 TLSFS

-376 AFLMDA
+376 AFLLDA
-382 FLHKIGLHGKAIIP
+382 FLHKIGLHGKAVIP

-415 SERDRFITS
+415 SRRDRFIAS
-424 VLATM
+424 VLVTM

-449 QAAFAIYI
+449 QAALAVYI
-457 LNIIVIALSGGIL
+457 LNIIVIIISGKIL

-476 VTPGMILEIPS
+476 VTPGMILEIPA
-487 YHIPSLKV
+487 YHIPSIKV

-509 VAWPLLIAGSTVLS
+509 IAWPLLIVGSTILS
-523 LLNYFKT
+523 LLQYYKM
-530 DTFIN
+530 DMLIN
-535 QIFSP
+535 KIFSP

-582 STTQIMTFTIFVIFY
+582 SATQIMTFTIFVIFY

-608 KEIGSKRTLFA
+608 KEIGSKRTLFT
-619 VAFTFVSAFI
+619 VAFTFILATI
-629 LATITRFIY
+629 LATITRFVY

>member
-1 MKIALMGQPNSGKS
+1 MKIVLMGQPNSGKS
-15 TVFNDVAGYKAIT
+15 TIFNHVAGYKAVT
-28 SNFPGKTVK
+28 SNFPGKTVE
-37 YTLTKFNLLGQT
+37 YTSSKVNLFGE
-49 IELVDLPGTYSLTSF
+49 IFEIVDLPGTYSLTSF

-74 LLKGNVDVVINV
+74 LLRNSVDIVINV

-115 IDEADRK
+115 IDEAERK

-135 GVPVVP
+135 GVPVMP
-141 AIAVKGKGVKK
+141 TIAVKGNGVKE
-152 LFSTA
+152 LFSIA
-157 YETGKEKKIGKT
+157 YKMGEKKKIGKT

-177 EVIKKLSE
+177 EVIAQLSTQIKKKQINQE
-185 KIKNTKVA
+185 
-193 KKFNNVPERFL
+193 FNVPERFL
-204 AVKAL
+204 ALKYL
-209 ENDNF
+209 ENDSYF
-214 YMENY
+214 MENY
-219 KKENEVFFKEINYF
+219 KKKSNNLFKEIGHF
-233 QNLLEESHGRPAD
+233 QNILKETHGRQSD

-263 VIFLTRPQIKII
+263 VVLLTKPHTSLI
-275 DRLDNILMHP
+275 DYLDNVLMHP
-285 LFGYIFLALILY
+285 FLGYISLGLIFY
-297 LLFNLVFNAGKM
+297 LFFNLVFSVGKI

-316 YFYKIIPLIGKSIS
+316 YFYRLIPLIEKSINPN
-330 SETLLFS
+330 TLSFS

-376 AFLMDA
+376 AFLLDA
-382 FLHKIGLHGKAIIP
+382 FLHKIGLHGKSIIP

-415 SERDRFITS
+415 SGRDRFIAS

-449 QAAFAIYI
+449 QAALAIYI
-457 LNIIVIALSGGIL
+457 LNIIVIIISGKIL

-476 VTPGMILEIPS
+476 VTPGMILEIPA
-487 YHIPSLKV
+487 YHIPSIKV

-509 VAWPLLIAGSTVLS
+509 IAWPLLIVGSTVLG
-523 LLNYFKT
+523 LLQYYKT
-530 DTFIN
+530 DMLIN
-535 QIFSP
+535 NLFSP

-573 GTSNVAAVM
+573 GTTNVIAVM
-582 STTQIMTFTIFVIFY
+582 STTQIMTFTIFIIFY

-608 KEIGSKRTLFA
+608 REIGSKKTLFTI
-619 VAFTFVSAFI
+619 AFTFILAVV
-629 LATITRFIY
+629 LATITRFVY